1 MSLEVLIWIALA
13 VLLVMGTP
21 IFVSLGMAS
30 ITVLLLSDIPLSLV
44 MIDLIKVSDMFPLLA
59 VVGFVFAGALMERG
73 GMAAQIVEVASML
86 VGHIR
91 GGLGIVTILGCMF
104 FASMIGSGPGTV
116 AAMGSIMIPTM
127 VRRGYSPE
135 YAAGVCATGGTLG
148 ILIPPSNPMIIYGI
162 IANTSIAALFTAGF
176 VPGFVL
182 GLMMMLMAYFLA
194 RRAGFTGTVDEDK
207 GAHFWPM
214 FRRNFFSLMAPV
226 IILGSIYA
234 GICTPVEASVVA
246 VFYALFVGTC
256 ITRELK
262 IIQLWDAIKL
272 TNVSAGSII
281 IVLGVSTL
289 FGRILTM
296 QRIPHQLANAMIT
309 LTDNPYVI
317 LVLIGLLLLFLGMF
331 METLATIVILAPI
344 FLPLITKVGI
354 DPVFFG
360 IFWVITNE
368 VALLS
373 PPLGVNLFIAQ
384 NLSGISFERVAKGAF
399 PYMMLIIC
407 FIIMLILWQDL
418 PLWLPRLTGQ
428 Y

>member
-1 MSLEVLIWIALA
+1 MSADA
-13 VLLVMGTP
+13 VLWIVMAFCLIVGCP
-21 IFVSLGMAS
+21 IFVSLGVAS
-30 ITVLLLSDIPLSLV
+30 TLALILTNIPMRIVALDMLKV
-44 MIDLIKVSDMFPLLA
+44 MDMFPLLA
-59 VVGFVFAGALMERG
+59 VVGFIFAGALMEKG
-73 GMAAQIVEVASML
+73 GMARQIVDVASL
-86 VGHIR
+86 FVGRIR
-91 GGLGIVTILGCMF
+91 GGLGITTILGCLF
-104 FASMIGSGPGTV
+104 FAAMIGTV

-214 FRRNFFSLMAPV
+214 FRKNFFSLMAPV

>member
-214 FRRNFFSLMAPV
+214 FRKNFFSLMAPV

-344 FLPLITKVGI
+344 FLPLLTKVGI

>member
-1 MSLEVLIWIALA
+1 MSADA
-13 VLLVMGTP
+13 VLWIVMAFCLIVGCP
-21 IFVSLGMAS
+21 IFVSLGVAS
-30 ITVLLLSDIPLSLV
+30 TLALILTNIPMRIVALDMLKV
-44 MIDLIKVSDMFPLLA
+44 MDMFPLLA
-59 VVGFVFAGALMERG
+59 VVGFIFAGALMEKG
-73 GMAAQIVEVASML
+73 GMARQIVDVASL
-86 VGHIR
+86 FVGRIR
-91 GGLGIVTILGCMF
+91 GGLGITTILGCLF
-104 FASMIGSGPGTV
+104 FAAMIGSGTV

-207 GAHFWPM
+207 DAHFWPM
-214 FRRNFFSLMAPV
+214 FRKNFFSLMAPV

>member
-148 ILIPPSNPMIIYGI
+148 ILIPPSNPMIIYGVV
-162 IANTSIAALFTAGF
+162 ANTSIAGLFMAGF
-176 VPGFVL
+176 IPGFVMTTSMCITAYCIARKRGYKGTGEKFSVC
-182 GLMMMLMAYFLA
+182 GLLKAIWDGKWALA
-194 RRAGFTGTVDEDK
+194 TPA
-207 GAHFWPM
+207 
-214 FRRNFFSLMAPV
+214 
-226 IILGSIYA
+226 IILGGIYW
-234 GICTPVEASVVA
+234 GVFTPTEAAEVGVLWT
-246 VFYALFVGTC
+246 LFVGLFVYRKLTWKNISSALIRTSAFAGSATILVGVSMAFSRLLTLYHIPQTVGAFLGSISTDPT
-256 ITRELK
+256 ITLLL
-262 IIQLWDAIKL
+262 IAFFIFLCGFVADTLAMVVVLAPVFLPITNALGIHPIQLGVLFVVCCETGFLTPPFGANLFITMKITDVKL
-272 TNVSAGSII
+272 
-281 IVLGVSTL
+281 
-289 FGRILTM
+289 
-296 QRIPHQLANAMIT
+296 
-309 LTDNPYVI
+309 
-317 LVLIGLLLLFLGMF
+317 
-331 METLATIVILAPI
+331 E
-344 FLPLITKVGI
+344 
-354 DPVFFG
+354 
-360 IFWVITNE
+360 E
-368 VALLS
+368 VAL
-373 PPLGVNLFIAQ
+373 
-384 NLSGISFERVAKGAF
+384 KAF
-399 PYMMLIIC
+399 PYLCTIWLLII
-407 FIIMLILWQDL
+407 LIAACPQLVMFL
-418 PLWLPRLTGQ
+418 PNLLM
-428 Y
+428 